1 MRFIKGI
8 FDRLLALIALFFL
21 SPIMLVAAIGIK
33 LSSDGPVFYK
43 TKRMGKDMQPFT
55 IYKFRSMYVGADKS
69 GAITGRNDS
78 RIFPWGEFLRKTKI
92 DELPQLLNIILGTM
106 SIVGPRPEDISI
118 VEKYYT
124 EEEKKT
130 LAVLPGLACPGS
142 IFNYTHGDEYLKDDD
157 TDEAYVNNFLHIKLA
172 LDLYYLDN
180 WNLLYDVEI
189 IARTIIAILNNY
201 VFKKKIDYPKEYK
214 AVINFKRNLQ
224 E

>member
-21 SPIMLVAAIGIK
+21 SPIILVAAIGIK

-69 GAITGRNDS
+69 GAITGKNDS
-78 RIFPWGEFLRKTKI
+78 RVFPWGEFLRKTKI
-92 DELPQLLNIILGTM
+92 DELPQLFNIIFGTM

-118 VEKYYT
+118 VKKYYT

-130 LAVLPGLACPGS
+130 LDVLPGLACPGS
-142 IFNYTHGDEYLKDDD
+142 IFNYTHGDEYLNADN
-157 TDEAYVNNFLHIKLA
+157 TDEVYVNNFLHIKLA
-172 LDLYYLDN
+172 LDLYYLKN
-180 WNLLYDVEI
+180 WSLLYDAEI
-189 IARTIIAILNNY
+189 VLRTIIAILSTSIMKSRMNYPREYIEVINNG
-201 VFKKKIDYPKEYK
+201 KKIS
-214 AVINFKRNLQ
+214 
-224 E
+224 